1 MTMTLRDALVGD
13 LPAIRDIYNDAVLNT
28 LAIWN
33 EQTVDLANRQAWFD
47 ARQAQ
52 GYPIL
57 VAIDATDEVLGY
69 ASFGDWRPFEGFR
82 YSVEHSVYIRHD
94 QRGRGL
100 GPLLMQALI
109 ERARGCGKHV
119 MVAAIESG
127 NDASIRLHQRLGF
140 SLNGQMP
147 QVGIKFGRWLDL
159 TFMQLMLDP
168 GAPPPATPHSGDA
181 RA

>member
-1 MTMTLRDALVGD
+1 MIRDATEQD

-28 LAIWN
+28 TAIWN
-33 EQTVDLANRQAWFD
+33 EQPVDLANRQAWFS

-57 VAIDATDEVLGY
+57 VAVENAEVTGY

-82 YSVEHSVYIRHD
+82 YSVEHSVYVRND
-94 QRGRGL
+94 QRGKGL
-100 GPLLMQALI
+100 GPRLLQALI
-109 ERARGCGKHV
+109 ERARSGGKQV

-127 NDASIRLHQRLGF
+127 NLASIRLHERLGF
-140 SLNGQMP
+140 ITTGQMS

-159 TFMQLMLDP
+159 TFMQLALNP
-168 GAPPPATPHSGDA
+168 GAEPPKE
-181 RA
+181 

>member
-1 MTMTLRDALVGD
+1 MIRDALESD

-28 LAIWN
+28 TAIWN
-33 EQTVDLANRQAWFD
+33 EQPVDLANRQAWFN

-52 GYPIL
+52 RYPIL
-57 VAIDATDEVLGY
+57 VSVENGEVTGY

-82 YSVEHSVYIRHD
+82 YSVEHSVYVRND
-94 QRGRGL
+94 QRGKGL

-109 ERARGCGKHV
+109 ARARSAGKHV

-127 NDASIRLHQRLGF
+127 NQASIRLHERLGF
-140 SLNGQMP
+140 VTTGQMP

-159 TFMQLMLDP
+159 TFMQLALNP
-168 GAPPPATPHSGDA
+168 GAEPPKE
-181 RA
+181 

>member
-1 MTMTLRDALVGD
+1 MTLTLRDAQADD

-33 EQTVDLANRQAWFD
+33 EQTVDLANRLAWFE

-57 VAIDATDEVLGY
+57 VALNAAGQVLGY

-82 YSVEHSVYIRHD
+82 HTVEHSVYIHHR
-94 QRGRGL
+94 QRGL
-100 GPLLMQALI
+100 GVGGLLLSALI

-119 MVAAIESG
+119 MVAAIE
-127 NDASIRLHQRLGF
+127 A
-140 SLNGQMP
+140 
-147 QVGIKFGRWLDL
+147 
-159 TFMQLMLDP
+159 
-168 GAPPPATPHSGDA
+168 ATPPRFACTSGWVSPSTDRCPKWA
-181 RA
+181 SSSAAGWT

>member
-1 MTMTLRDALVGD
+1 MIRDALESD

-28 LAIWN
+28 TAIWN
-33 EQTVDLANRQAWFD
+33 EHPVDLANRQAWLN

-52 GYPIL
+52 RYPIL
-57 VAIDATDEVLGY
+57 VSVENGEVTGY

-82 YSVEHSVYIRHD
+82 YSVEHSVYVRND
-94 QRGRGL
+94 QRGKGL

-109 ERARGCGKHV
+109 ERARSAGKHV

-127 NDASIRLHQRLGF
+127 NQASIRLHERLGF
-140 SLNGQMP
+140 VTTGQMP

-159 TFMQLMLDP
+159 TFMQLALNP
-168 GAPPPATPHSGDA
+168 GAEPPKE
-181 RA
+181 

>member
-1 MTMTLRDALVGD
+1 MTHLIRDAVHAD

-33 EQTVDLANRQAWFD
+33 EQTVDLGNRQAWFA

-52 GYPIL
+52 HYPIL
-57 VAIDATDEVLGY
+57 VARNDAGDVLGY

-82 YSVEHSVYIRHD
+82 HTVEHSVYIRSD
-94 QRGRGL
+94 QRGQGL

-109 ERARGCGKHV
+109 ERAKGCGKHV

-127 NDASIRLHQRLGF
+127 NAASIRLHERLGF
-140 SLNGQMP
+140 SVTGQMP
-147 QVGIKFGRWLDL
+147 QVGVKFGQWLDL
-159 TFMQLMLDP
+159 TFMQLMLAP
-168 GAPPPATPHSGDA
+168 GAEPPQA
-181 RA
+181 

>member
-1 MTMTLRDALVGD
+1 MIRDATEHD

-28 LAIWN
+28 TAIWN
-33 EQTVDLANRQAWFD
+33 EQPVDLANRQAWFS

-57 VAIDATDEVLGY
+57 VAVDNAEVTGY

-82 YSVEHSVYIRHD
+82 YSVEHSVYVRDD
-94 QRGRGL
+94 QRGKGL
-100 GPLLMQALI
+100 GPRLMEALI
-109 ERARGCGKHV
+109 ERARIGGKQV

-127 NDASIRLHQRLGF
+127 NLASIRLHERLGF
-140 SLNGQMP
+140 ITTGQMP

-159 TFMQLMLDP
+159 TFMQLALNP
-168 GAPPPATPHSGDA
+168 GAEPPKE
-181 RA
+181 